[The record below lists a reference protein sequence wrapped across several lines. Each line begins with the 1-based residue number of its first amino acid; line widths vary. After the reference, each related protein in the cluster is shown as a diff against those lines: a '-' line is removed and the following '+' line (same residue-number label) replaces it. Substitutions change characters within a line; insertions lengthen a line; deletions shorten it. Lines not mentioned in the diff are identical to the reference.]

1 MTVNTDPE
9 RPMTETPPALPTS
22 MALAWGVTGQPTRG
36 PKRALTLDQIVE
48 AGRAIAVADGIGAV
62 SMARVAERLG
72 VSTMAL
78 YRYLPAKDD
87 LLELMVDA
95 ALGRPPAAAADE
107 TWRDGLR
114 RWAVGVRDS
123 YRANPWALRV
133 PITAPPL
140 GPNNVRWLENALAAL
155 SGTKLDWQQ
164 KISCVLLI
172 SGFVRS
178 EEMLLHEMLEA
189 QQPDQPNDHYARTL
203 AQLVDPQSFPQ
214 ITAVIASGAMADEE
228 GIDAEFEFGL
238 ERVLDGIGVLVAA
251 ARKRR

>member
-1 MTVNTDPE
+1 MSD
-9 RPMTETPPALPTS
+9 TPPALPPT
-22 MALAWGVTGQPTRG
+22 MALAWGVTSGPARG
-36 PKRALTLDQIVE
+36 PKRALTLEQIVE
-48 AGRAIAVADGIGAV
+48 AGSTIAVADGLGAV

-78 YRYLPAKDD
+78 YRYLPGKDD

-95 ALGRPPAAAADE
+95 ALGRPPAAAPGE
-107 TWRDGLR
+107 TWRDGLH

-140 GPNNVRWLENALAAL
+140 GPNNVRWLENALAAMRTTRL
-155 SGTKLDWQQ
+155 GTQE

-178 EEMLLHEMLEA
+178 EEMLLHQILES
-189 QQPDQPNDHYARTL
+189 QPPDEPTDRYARGLT
-203 AQLVDPQSFPQ
+203 QLVEPRAFPNL
-214 ITAVIASGAMADEE
+214 TEVLASGALADDDGMDGEFDF
-228 GIDAEFEFGL
+228 GI
-238 ERVLDGIGVLVAA
+238 ERILDGIAALVAV

>member
-1 MTVNTDPE
+1 MSD
-9 RPMTETPPALPTS
+9 TPPALPPT
-22 MALAWGVTGQPTRG
+22 MALAWGVTSGPARG
-36 PKRALTLDQIVE
+36 PKRALTLEQIVE

-62 SMARVAERLG
+62 SMARVAERIG

-78 YRYLPAKDD
+78 YRYVRGKDD

-95 ALGRPPAAAADE
+95 ALGLPPAAAPGE

-140 GPNNVRWLENALAAL
+140 GPNNVRWLENALAAMRRTNL
-155 SGTKLDWQQ
+155 RAQE

-178 EEMLLHEMLEA
+178 EEMLLHEVHEA
-189 QQPDQPNDHYARTL
+189 AQSDDHQDAYARAL
-203 AQLVDPQSFPQ
+203 GQLVDPHAFPNV
-214 ITAVIASGAMADEE
+214 TELLASGAFADEE
-228 GIDAEFEFGL
+228 GVDGEFEFGI
-238 ERVLDGIGVLVAA
+238 ERILDGIAA
-251 ARKRR
+251 LITTARKRR

>member
-1 MTVNTDPE
+1 
-9 RPMTETPPALPTS
+9 MTESPPELPPS
-22 MALAWGVTGQPTRG
+22 VALAWGVTAAPTRG
-36 PKRALTLDQIVE
+36 PKRALTLDQVVE

-78 YRYLPAKDD
+78 YRYVAGKDD

-95 ALGRPPAAAADE
+95 ALGRPSAAAPGE
-107 TWRDGLR
+107 TWREGLR
-114 RWAVGVRDS
+114 RWAVGVRDG

-140 GPNNVRWLENALAAL
+140 GPNNVRWLENALAAMRA
-155 SGTKLDWQQ
+155 TKLGWQE

-178 EEMLLHEMLEA
+178 EEMLLHEMLAA
-189 QQPDQPNDHYARTL
+189 QGSDEPNDAYARAL
-203 AQLVDPQSFPQ
+203 AQLIDPHAFPNL
-214 ITAVIASGAMADEE
+214 TEVIASGAMADDE
-228 GIDAEFEFGL
+228 GIDGEFEFGI
-238 ERVLDGIGVLVAA
+238 ERILDGIGVLVAA